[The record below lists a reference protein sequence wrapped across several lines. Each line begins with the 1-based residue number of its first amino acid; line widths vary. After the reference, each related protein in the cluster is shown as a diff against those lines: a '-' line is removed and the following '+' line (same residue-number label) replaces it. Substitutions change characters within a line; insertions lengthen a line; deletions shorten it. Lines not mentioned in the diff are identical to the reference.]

1 MTPIKTDRQ
10 LEVYLSESEK
20 KLKKQSKITRI
31 KVNIDRDLSQDLYDK
46 TIVIKPVDED
56 NVIVIWDTED
66 YLKESEKVTS
76 TITLYM

>member
-31 KVNIDRDLSQDLYDK
+31 KVNIDRDLSQDHYDK

-66 YLKESEKVTS
+66 YLKESEKVT
-76 TITLYM
+76 

>member
-10 LEVYLSESEK
+10 LEVYLSELEK

-31 KVNIDRDLSQDLYDK
+31 KVNIDCDLSQDLYDK

-66 YLKESEKVTS
+66 YLKESEK
-76 TITLYM
+76 IT

>member
-56 NVIVIWDTED
+56 NVTVIWDTED
-66 YLKESEKVTS
+66 YLKESEKVT
-76 TITLYM
+76 

>member
-10 LEVYLSESEK
+10 LEVYLSELEK

-66 YLKESEKVTS
+66 YLKESEK
-76 TITLYM
+76 IT

>member
-31 KVNIDRDLSQDLYDK
+31 KVNIDRDLSQDHYDK

-66 YLKESEKVTS
+66 YLKESEKFT
-76 TITLYM
+76 

>member
-31 KVNIDRDLSQDLYDK
+31 KVNIDCDLSQDLYDK

-66 YLKESEKVTS
+66 YLKESEK
-76 TITLYM
+76 IT

>member
-10 LEVYLSESEK
+10 LEVYLSELEK

-66 YLKESEKVTS
+66 YLKESEKVT
-76 TITLYM
+76 

>member
-66 YLKESEKVTS
+66 YLKESEK
-76 TITLYM
+76 IT

>member
-10 LEVYLSESEK
+10 LEVYLSELEK

-56 NVIVIWDTED
+56 NVTVIWDTED
-66 YLKESEKVTS
+66 YLKESEK
-76 TITLYM
+76 IT